1 MVINCFQLHTNQRKF
16 LEFIVFDM
24 EESDTT
30 NDKRYHPLKEIVQG
44 GTYAESER
52 AMLNDLLRTTIWRYK
67 LNKQ

>member
-1 MVINCFQLHTNQRKF
+1 M
-16 LEFIVFDM
+16 EFIVFDM

-52 AMLNDLLRTTIWRYK
+52 AMLNDLLRTSKIIYK
-67 LNKQ
+67 ISKKRVNHYEKKTSIQSN